1 MISTKSQA
9 RWSSGGNGMVDFVL
23 IKSAFG
29 VITTSEACW
38 EGQCITKGMTL
49 LTGVFHAQVTD
60 FAGAGGQQARIFTK
74 AESSS

>member
-1 MISTKSQA
+1 MEQ
-9 RWSSGGNGMVDFVL
+9 WGNGMVDFVL

-49 LTGVFHAQVTD
+49 LTGVFHAQV
-60 FAGAGGQQARIFTK
+60 
-74 AESSS
+74 

>member
-1 MISTKSQA
+1 MISTKSRA

-49 LTGVFHAQVTD
+49 LTGVFHAQV
-60 FAGAGGQQARIFTK
+60 
-74 AESSS
+74 